1 MTRGAWCLR
10 TTRRP
15 TPAQTPKTAGTA
27 RPQTTNYT
35 IEMIDPATMSA
46 RQGSFSIFAGNETEG
61 APSRNARR
69 TARRGK
75 AGGLGDRSKRALQDR
90 TNATQA
96 ARTGSP
102 GIVGKKPGKKPG
114 KKLNLLNRK
123 SATAGFGPHAKPPV
137 RAPAGPAA
145 AAVAHLLAEPAVEDA
160 AEPAAEVVAPASEEL
175 AAEPAAEEAAAVK
188 KEQMI
193 RSKDVHAELPRGL
206 HRRGLKHVH
215 TELLGAAWLA
225 SRVARHPEEPDDDR
239 RLCRMPAVFST
250 MVEGVRAEEAAPA
263 NAAGTDGADG
273 GDAPAAADDTEASAA
288 PTGGAEPAAEEVD
301 AAPAA
306 DDGDAETTEAAPESE
321 GNDAE
326 AEPEPAAP
334 VHAQNM
340 AAGSEMADDPPH
352 WSPPKTLPHI
362 TNRPLALSALQPGG
376 SILRTTSKTMEVRV
390 AVLGLSGAGKSMLVE
405 QLAQRDGHRKFI
417 STTPITPDEGR
428 MELHAPSDALQLSI
442 WDSNGWER
450 TTWYDQLDAYDAVL
464 YVVDCGDLGSL
475 DGAQRPSVLHGRQ
488 VTR

>member
-1 MTRGAWCLR
+1 M
-10 TTRRP
+10 
-15 TPAQTPKTAGTA
+15 Q
-27 RPQTTNYT
+27 
-35 IEMIDPATMSA
+35 
-46 RQGSFSIFAGNETEG
+46 
-61 APSRNARR
+61 NA
-69 TARRGK
+69 
-75 AGGLGDRSKRALQDR
+75 S
-90 TNATQA
+90 
-96 ARTGSP
+96 
-102 GIVGKKPGKKPG
+102 
-114 KKLNLLNRK
+114 
-123 SATAGFGPHAKPPV
+123 
-137 RAPAGPAA
+137 
-145 AAVAHLLAEPAVEDA
+145 
-160 AEPAAEVVAPASEEL
+160 
-175 AAEPAAEEAAAVK
+175 
-188 KEQMI
+188 
-193 RSKDVHAELPRGL
+193 
-206 HRRGLKHVH
+206 
-215 TELLGAAWLA
+215 
-225 SRVARHPEEPDDDR
+225 
-239 RLCRMPAVFST
+239 VFST

-340 AAGSEMADDPPH
+340 AAGSELADDPPH